1 MVPSSSKMTN
11 QPNKVKSMNKNSK
24 PGLSIVSSAALAA
37 AIAMAFVAPAAP
49 AAERLPVVVQELMA
63 PPAVPPR
70 ITRDTPAK
78 VVVNLTVEE
87 VEREIAPGTR
97 YTFWTFGGTVP
108 GKMIRV
114 REGDTVELHL
124 QNLAGNKLPH
134 NIDLHAVTG
143 PGGGA
148 AQTLIAPGNEA
159 EFTFKALSPG
169 LYVYHCATAPVGMH
183 VANGMYGMIL
193 VEPAEGMAPVDHE
206 FYVMQGDFY
215 TTGQYR
221 AGGLQNF
228 DMQKAIDEKPT
239 YVVFNGADGALTGA
253 NALKAK
259 AGESVRMFFGVGGPN
274 ITSSFHVIGTI
285 FDKVYTEG
293 GKHFQENVQ
302 TTMVPT
308 GGSTIVE
315 FTPRV
320 PGELVLVDHSLTRAF
335 NTGAIGMLSV
345 EGQERPE
352 IYAKGIKRPLAADAP
367 MLAAKPAPA
376 PVVKAAKATGA
387 VPTVKAVART
397 PAPAAAP
404 ATHLRARAV
413 YDANCSACHQPD
425 GKGVPGV
432 FPPLANSDFF
442 QQRPYEMAHIVLN
455 GRSGELVVNGEHYN
469 GVMPPQDLSDDD
481 IAAVINYIST
491 DLNNGKPVLDAAKV
505 REMRAARS
513 K

>member
-1 MVPSSSKMTN
+1 
-11 QPNKVKSMNKNSK
+11 MNKNIQ
-24 PGLSIVSSAALAA
+24 PRVRILAA
-37 AIAMAFVAPAAP
+37 ALLAATTFL
-49 AAERLPVVVQELMA
+49 AAGAAQPVTLPSVTQELVA

-70 ITRDTPAK
+70 ITRTTPAN
-78 VVVNLTVEE
+78 VVVHLTVEE

-124 QNLAGNKLPH
+124 ENLAGNKLPH

-159 EFTFKALSPG
+159 VFSFKALSPG
-169 LYVYHCATAPVGMH
+169 LYVYHCATAPVAMH

-193 VEPAEGMAPVDHE
+193 VEPAEGMQPVDHE
-206 FYVMQGDFY
+206 YYVMQGDFY
-215 TTGQYR
+215 TNGAYR
-221 AGGLQNF
+221 AAGLQNF
-228 DMQKAIDEKPT
+228 DMQKAIDERPT
-239 YVVFNGADGALTGA
+239 YVVFNGADGALTGPR
-253 NALKAK
+253 ALKAK

-285 FDKVYTEG
+285 FDRVYTEG
-293 GKHFQENVQ
+293 GKHYQENVQ

-308 GGSTIVE
+308 GGATIVE

-320 PGELVLVDHSLTRAF
+320 PGELALVDHSLTRAF
-335 NTGAIGMLSV
+335 NKGALGILDVSGP
-345 EGQERPE
+345 ERPE
-352 IYAKGIKRPLAADAP
+352 IYAKGIKRPLAGATVV
-367 MLAAKPAPA
+367 AAKTTVKPAGA
-376 PVVKAAKATGA
+376 AAKAAPA
-387 VPTVKAVART
+387 V
-397 PAPAAAP
+397 AAAP
-404 ATHLRARAV
+404 AAVLRGRAV

-455 GRSGELVVNGEHYN
+455 GRSGEMVVNGEHYN
-469 GVMPPQDLSDDD
+469 GVMPPQDLSDED

-491 DLNNGKPVLDAAKV
+491 DMNNGKPVLDAGKV
-505 REMRAARS
+505 RAMRANRG

>member
-1 MVPSSSKMTN
+1 
-11 QPNKVKSMNKNSK
+11 MNKNIQ
-24 PGLSIVSSAALAA
+24 PRARGLSFPISVAIVAAAALLAA
-37 AIAMAFVAPAAP
+37 GAAP
-49 AAERLPVVVQELMA
+49 AVTLPSVVQELVA

-70 ITRDTPAK
+70 ITRTTPAN
-78 VVVNLTVEE
+78 VVVHLTVEE
-87 VEREIAPGTR
+87 VEREIAPGSR

-108 GKMIRV
+108 GKMLRV

-124 QNLAGNKLPH
+124 ENLAGNKLPH

-159 EFTFKALSPG
+159 VFSFKALSPG
-169 LYVYHCATAPVGMH
+169 LYVYHCATAPVAMH

-193 VEPAEGMAPVDHE
+193 VEPGEGMTPVDHE
-206 FYVMQGDFY
+206 YYVMQGDFY
-215 TTGQYR
+215 TAGAYR
-221 AGGLQNF
+221 AAGLQNF
-228 DMQKAIDEKPT
+228 DMQKAIDERPT
-239 YVVFNGADGALTGA
+239 YVVFNGADGALTGPR
-253 NALKAK
+253 ALTAK
-259 AGESVRMFFGVGGPN
+259 AGESVRLFFGVGGPN

-285 FDKVYTEG
+285 FDRVYTEG

-308 GGSTIVE
+308 GGATIVE

-320 PGELVLVDHSLTRAF
+320 PGELALVDHSLTRAF
-335 NTGAIGMLSV
+335 NKGALGLLAVTGPD
-345 EGQERPE
+345 RPE
-352 IYAKGIKRPLAADAP
+352 IYAKGIKRPLKGAAVIATKAEAKP
-367 MLAAKPAPA
+367 VVAATAAKPAPA
-376 PVVKAAKATGA
+376 AQ
-387 VPTVKAVART
+387 
-397 PAPAAAP
+397 
-404 ATHLRARAV
+404 LRGRAV
-413 YDANCSACHQPD
+413 YDANCAACHQPD
-425 GKGVPGV
+425 GKGVAGV

-469 GVMPPQDLSDDD
+469 GVMPPQDLSDED

-491 DLNNGKPVLDAAKV
+491 DMNSGKPVLDADKV
-505 REMRAARS
+505 RAMRASRS

>member
-1 MVPSSSKMTN
+1 MKTQLKLVAAGLAGAVLAMTHAN
-11 QPNKVKSMNKNSK
+11 
-24 PGLSIVSSAALAA
+24 LAA
-37 AIAMAFVAPAAP
+37 APEAA
-49 AAERLPVVVQELMA
+49 LPTITQELLA
-63 PPAVPPR
+63 PPLLPPP
-70 ITRDTPAK
+70 ITRKTPAK

-124 QNLAGNKLPH
+124 LNLPDNKLPH

-159 EFTFKALSPG
+159 SFTFKALAPG

-183 VANGMYGMIL
+183 IANGMYGMIL
-193 VEPAEGMAPVDHE
+193 VEPKEGMPPVDRE
-206 FYVMQGDFY
+206 YYVMQGEFY
-215 TTGQYR
+215 TNGAYR
-221 AGGLQNF
+221 APGLQGF

-239 YVVFNGADGALTGA
+239 YVLFNGADGALTGA
-253 NALKAK
+253 NALTAK
-259 AGESVRMFFGVGGPN
+259 ANEKVRMYFGVGGPN
-274 ITSSFHVIGTI
+274 ITSSFHVIGAI
-285 FDKVYTEG
+285 FDRVYTEG
-293 GKHFQENVQ
+293 GSHYQENVQ
-302 TTMVPT
+302 TTMVPS

-320 PGELVLVDHSLTRAF
+320 PGNLTLVDHSLTRAF
-335 NTGAIGMLSV
+335 NKGAIGLMAVS
-345 EGQERPE
+345 GPERPE
-352 IYAKGIKRPLAADAP
+352 IYGKGIKKALPGVAAAA
-367 MLAAKPAPA
+367 AAKPAEK
-376 PVVKAAKATGA
+376 PVAKPVATAADRAQQ
-387 VPTVKAVART
+387 
-397 PAPAAAP
+397 
-404 ATHLRARAV
+404 LRGKAV
-413 YDANCSACHQPD
+413 YDANCSACHQAD

-455 GRSGELVVNGEHYN
+455 GRNGEIVVNGEHYN

-481 IAAVINYIST
+481 IAAVINYVGVDMNKGT
-491 DLNNGKPVLDAAKV
+491 PVVTPAQV
-505 REMRAARS
+505 RDMRRS
-513 K
+513 RQP